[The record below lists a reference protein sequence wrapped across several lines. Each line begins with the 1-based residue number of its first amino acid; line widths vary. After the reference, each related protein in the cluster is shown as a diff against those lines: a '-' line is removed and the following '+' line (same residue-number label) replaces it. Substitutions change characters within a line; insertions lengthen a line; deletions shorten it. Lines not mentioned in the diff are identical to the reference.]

1 MTSRIFSFFSIF
13 LDRTR
18 ICRVRQPENANSG
31 CRGSVIEGV
40 FEKDIKR
47 LIRKKEP
54 GRYESDFFFTA
65 AAGVPLSVIG
75 GLMHW
80 PSAVLFIIYCLT
92 IIALASYM
100 GRATESLAIIAG
112 PRIGGLLNA
121 TFGNAVE
128 LIISLFALKEGLT
141 GIVLASLTGSVLGN
155 LLLVAGLSFFIG
167 GLKYKRQEFNIHDA
181 RHNSGLLIFAIIVAF
196 VIPEVF
202 SMDMGEKNKL
212 DLSVGIS
219 IIMILLYV
227 AALYFKLVTHRG
239 VYQPNQPEAK
249 EEEEQPEW
257 SGKRATAVLFISTI
271 IVAYIS
277 ENLVHTFHA
286 VAEQFGWSELF
297 IGVIIVAIVGNAA
310 EHASAIIM
318 AYKDKMDVAVEIA
331 VGSTLQ
337 IAMFVA
343 PVLVICSIFFP
354 VNMPL
359 VFTLPELVAMIS
371 SVLLMTM
378 ISNDGDSN
386 WFEGATLLAA
396 YVIMAIG
403 FFLL

>member
-1 MTSRIFSFFSIF
+1 MNRIFFI
-13 LDRTR
+13 L
-18 ICRVRQPENANSG
+18 V
-31 CRGSVIEGV
+31 
-40 FEKDIKR
+40 
-47 LIRKKEP
+47 
-54 GRYESDFFFTA
+54 
-65 AAGVPLSVIG
+65 AAGIPLSVIG
-75 GLMHW
+75 SFMHW
-80 PSAVLFIIYCLT
+80 PSAILFAVYCVT

-100 GRATESLAIIAG
+100 GRATESLSIIAG

-128 LIISLFALKEGLT
+128 LIISIFALKEGLT

-155 LLLVAGLSFFIG
+155 LLLVAGLSFFVG

-202 SMDMGEKNKL
+202 SVGMGDVSKL
-212 DLSVGIS
+212 NLSIGIS
-219 IIMILLYV
+219 IILILLYV

-239 VYQPNQPEAK
+239 VYQPNKCHPACGKKME
-249 EEEEQPEW
+249 PEW
-257 SGKRATAVLFISTI
+257 SGKVATIVLFAATI
-271 IVAYIS
+271 AVAYIS
-277 ENLVHTFHA
+277 ENLVHTFHS

-318 AYKDKMDVAVEIA
+318 AYKNKMDIAVEIA

-354 VNMPL
+354 VSMPL
-359 VFTLPELVAMIS
+359 VFTLPELVAMVS
-371 SVLLMTM
+371 SVLLMIA

>member
-1 MTSRIFSFFSIF
+1 M
-13 LDRTR
+13 
-18 ICRVRQPENANSG
+18 
-31 CRGSVIEGV
+31 
-40 FEKDIKR
+40 
-47 LIRKKEP
+47 
-54 GRYESDFFFTA
+54 
-65 AAGVPLSVIG
+65 
-75 GLMHW
+75 
-80 PSAVLFIIYCLT
+80 
-92 IIALASYM
+92 
-100 GRATESLAIIAG
+100 
-112 PRIGGLLNA
+112 
-121 TFGNAVE
+121 
-128 LIISLFALKEGLT
+128 
-141 GIVLASLTGSVLGN
+141 
-155 LLLVAGLSFFIG
+155 
-167 GLKYKRQEFNIHDA
+167 
-181 RHNSGLLIFAIIVAF
+181 
-196 VIPEVF
+196 
-202 SMDMGEKNKL
+202 
-212 DLSVGIS
+212 SVGIS

-343 PVLVICSIFFP
+343 PVLVICSIFFRSICRLYSHCP
-354 VNMPL
+354 SL
-359 VFTLPELVAMIS
+359 S
-371 SVLLMTM
+371 R
-378 ISNDGDSN
+378 
-386 WFEGATLLAA
+386 
-396 YVIMAIG
+396 
-403 FFLL
+403 